1 MEDQTRKL
9 LTEQI
14 EAILKELDSLPQGK
28 DRDAAVDSLCK
39 LYRLRIDEDKNETEL
54 RKVQD
59 DNFAKEQIAENEL
72 RSARIDRWVGYG
84 LQALGIVLPL
94 SFYAVWMKRGLQFE
108 ETGSFTS
115 KTFQGLTKF
124 FKPTVTG

>member
-1 MEDQTRKL
+1 M
-9 LTEQI
+9 I
-14 EAILKELDSLPQGK
+14 EVS
-28 DRDAAVDSLCK
+28 V
-39 LYRLRIDEDKNETEL
+39 
-54 RKVQD
+54 
-59 DNFAKEQIAENEL
+59 
-72 RSARIDRWVGYG
+72 ARIDRWVGYG

-124 FKPTVTG
+124 FKPTVKG

>member
-14 EAILKELDSLPQGK
+14 EATLKELDSLPQGK
-28 DRDAAVDSLCK
+28 DREAAVDSLCK

-59 DNFAKEQIAENEL
+59 DNFAKEQIAEKEL
-72 RSARIDRWVGYG
+72 RSASIDRWVGYG

-124 FKPTVTG
+124 FKPTVKG